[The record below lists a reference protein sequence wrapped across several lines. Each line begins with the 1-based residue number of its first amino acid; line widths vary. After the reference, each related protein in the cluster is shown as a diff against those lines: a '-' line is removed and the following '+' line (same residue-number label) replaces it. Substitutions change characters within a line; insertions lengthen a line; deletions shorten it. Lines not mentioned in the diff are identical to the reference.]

1 MHYCLLSPLLPSF
14 AKATIGAKQKILF
27 ILSLI
32 LRIKVPTD
40 FPSCLGIPEWCHKPL
55 NSKYMCSG
63 RNALYVSLYN
73 KRPRSYFPVF
83 IFLHTRFHHYH
94 RHCWQQKQQQLTHP
108 LCLLFLLEYSL
119 SLVWLM
125 LWKIC
130 LFCTHLLDKNIHYYK
145 NYSDA
150 IYHHLHTT
158 ITTTVASSW
167 LHWVSSTSS
176 IKMCVVMMVM
186 AFVPGG

>member
-1 MHYCLLSPLLPSF
+1 MLCTVWRQEVWWYKYFALLF
-14 AKATIGAKQKILF
+14 AFSTPPK
-27 ILSLI
+27 
-32 LRIKVPTD
+32 LRDSDNRSKTENPFHFVSHPMKVPTD

-130 LFCTHLLDKNIHYYK
+130 LFRTHFTRQEYPLLQELLRCHIPPPPHD
-145 NYSDA
+145 
-150 IYHHLHTT
+150 HHHHCCFVL
-158 ITTTVASSW
+158 AS
-167 LHWVSSTSS
+167 LGV
-176 IKMCVVMMVM
+176 
-186 AFVPGG
+186 